1 MNNAAEK
8 IDHPGE
14 KLYTIGTVSK
24 LTGVGAITL
33 RAWERRY
40 GLIEPVRK
48 ASGHRLF
55 TRRHID
61 QINRIT
67 ALTQQGMRISQI
79 RPEMLEVGDV
89 ADADTGTDSDQ
100 WKDYLNSMMA
110 AIISFDEE
118 RLEDIYNEALSLYP
132 IGMVTRKLLTPLLI
146 ELGLRWEGGE
156 GGVAE
161 EHFFAFYLR
170 NKLGARY
177 HHRGRGERGQLILLA
192 GLPREHHEIGL
203 LLFALAAHESGYRVL
218 PLGANM
224 PMDELAALAAHKG
237 CDAIVLSG
245 AIEPTKEILRDDLPQ
260 LVATSPVPVL
270 IGGLSSVYA
279 CDAINRAG
287 AEALGRDIDHGLQR
301 LADVLA

>member
-1 MNNAAEK
+1 MNNTAEL
-8 IDHPGE
+8 IEHPGE

-89 ADADTGTDSDQ
+89 ADADTGTNSDK

-177 HHRGRGERGQLILLA
+177 HHRGRGEQGRLILLA

-224 PMDELAALAAHKG
+224 PMDELAALATHKG

-287 AEALGRDIDHGLQR
+287 AEALGRDIEHGLRR
-301 LADVLA
+301 LAEVLA

>member
-1 MNNAAEK
+1 MNNAAEN

-89 ADADTGTDSDQ
+89 ADADTGADSDK
-100 WKDYLNSMMA
+100 WKDRLNSMMA

-118 RLEDIYNEALSLYP
+118 RLEEIYNEALSLYP
-132 IGMVTRKLLTPLLI
+132 IGIVTRKLLTPLLI

-177 HHRGRGERGQLILLA
+177 HHRGRGQQGPLILLA

-224 PMDELAALAAHKG
+224 PMDELAAVAAHKG

-245 AIEPTKEILRDDLPQ
+245 AIEPARETLRDDLPQ
-260 LVATSPVPVL
+260 LVAASPAPVL

-287 AEALGRDIDHGLQR
+287 AEPLGRDIEHGLQR